1 MKNPFVFGEA
11 VRGEHFADRENEH
24 REIIRDLSHCQ
35 SIFLIS
41 PRRYGKTSLI
51 LKVLDEL
58 KTQGFYT
65 AYIDLYKVNSL
76 QKFLEIYVRE
86 VARAVESKLEKTFNF
101 LKKTLPG
108 LRPKISLQP
117 DGTATIGIEPIPKTE
132 DVAKF
137 LDEIYD
143 LPQQLAEKKS
153 RSYVIVFDEF
163 QEIQYLNGDSMEK
176 TMRASFQH
184 HNKVGYLFAGSKRH
198 ILYDMVSNPDRAFY
212 KMGRVMTLAK
222 LPEEEFGNFLLE
234 AFEKTGYSVE
244 DGAILRLLEIVENY
258 PYNAQ
263 YFCHKLWDDFADSRK
278 ISINDLEPTLVCLLS
293 ENTPVYISI
302 WDGLSLHQRRVLIA
316 IATHGGSSLF
326 SQDFIRENNLGNSSS
341 IQTSLRLLMKRQ
353 VLDKEKN
360 IYFITDV
367 FFKEWTRRNMS
378 G

>member
-11 VRGEHFADRENEH
+11 VRGEHFTDRKSE
-24 REIIRDLSHCQ
+24 LQ
-35 SIFLIS
+35 SIVRGLLGGERIFLIS

-51 LKVLDEL
+51 LKVLEEL
-58 KTQGFYT
+58 MTQGFYT

-76 QKFLEIYVRE
+76 QKFLEIYARE

-143 LPQQLAEKKS
+143 LPQQLAEKKN
-153 RSYVIVFDEF
+153 RPYVMVFDEF

-184 HNKVGYLFAGSKRH
+184 HDKVGYLFAGSKRH

-212 KMGRVMTLAK
+212 KMGRVMTLDK
-222 LPEEEFGNFLLE
+222 LPEEEFSNFLLE
-234 AFEKTGYSVE
+234 AFKKTGYSVE
-244 DGAILRLLEIVENY
+244 DGAILQLLEIVENY

-263 YFCHKLWDDFADSRK
+263 YFCHKLWDDFSDSRK

-293 ENTPVYISI
+293 ENTPVYISL
-302 WDGLSLHQRRVLIA
+302 WDGLSLHQRRVLVA

-353 VLDKEKN
+353 VLDKEEN
-360 IYFITDV
+360 TYFITDV
-367 FFKEWTRRNMS
+367 FFKEWIRRNMS

>member
-1 MKNPFVFGEA
+1 
-11 VRGEHFADRENEH
+11 
-24 REIIRDLSHCQ
+24 
-35 SIFLIS
+35 
-41 PRRYGKTSLI
+41 
-51 LKVLDEL
+51 
-58 KTQGFYT
+58 
-65 AYIDLYKVNSL
+65 
-76 QKFLEIYVRE
+76 
-86 VARAVESKLEKTFNF
+86 EKTFNF